1 MNFEPTIGIE
11 IHIELKTKSKMF
23 SSAPCQFGKSPNSE
37 IVQYDLGCP
46 GTMPVVNMQAVSYA
60 IKLAT
65 ALHMKIDTLVQ
76 FDRKNYF
83 YPDLPKGYQITQ
95 QEHPIGS
102 EGYIDIEVNNQIK
115 RIRIQRA
122 HMEEDTAKQLH
133 LADMSLIDYNRAG
146 TPLVEVVTY
155 PDISSGEEA
164 MKYVEAIREIV
175 TYLGVSDGKMEEGSL
190 RCDVNISLR
199 PYGSKQFG
207 TKCEI
212 KNLNSIANVK
222 SALDYEI
229 KRQSE
234 ILLSGGQVRQETRR
248 YDESK
253 KQTSLMRVK
262 TNAIDYK
269 YFREPNI
276 VPIQLSEEFVN
287 NSINSMH
294 KLPSQYKKELLEKGL
309 DSKQADI
316 LLASKELVDYF
327 DDVSSLGVKDIKV
340 LYNYLMVDILAYLN
354 KQLIGEQSVSTLK
367 FSRVDLKD
375 FINLICEGKIN
386 SKQAKQVLEIMY
398 KEGKSPLDI
407 VKQLGLEQVSDVSQI
422 EKIVDEVLA
431 NNQQSISDY
440 KAGHDRAL
448 GYIVGQVMKASKG
461 KANPSI
467 AKELIL
473 KKLG

>member
-1 MNFEPTIGIE
+1 MNFEPVIGIE
-11 IHIELKTKSKMF
+11 IHIELKTKTKMF
-23 SSAPCQFGKSPNSE
+23 SATSSEFGHSPNSE
-37 IVQYDLGCP
+37 TTPYDLGCP
-46 GTMPVVNMQAVSYA
+46 GTMPLVNMQAVKYA

-65 ALHMKIDTLVQ
+65 ALHMNIDKLVQ

-102 EGYIDIEVNNQIK
+102 EGYVDIEVNDKVK

-175 TYLGVSDGKMEEGSL
+175 TFLGVSDGKMEEGSL
-190 RCDVNISLR
+190 RCDVNISLK
-199 PYGSKQFG
+199 PVGSSTLG

-212 KNLNSIANVK
+212 KNLNSIANVRA
-222 SALDYEI
+222 ALDYEV

-234 ILLSGGQVRQETRR
+234 ILLKGEQVRQETRR

-262 TNAIDYK
+262 TNAVDYK

-276 VPIQLSEEFVN
+276 IPIRLSDEFVN
-287 NSINSMH
+287 EAIQSMN
-294 KLPSQYKKELLEKGL
+294 KLPSQYKQELLEKGL
-309 DSKQADI
+309 NKKEAEV
-316 LLASKELVDYF
+316 LLGNKELVDYF
-327 DDVSSLGVKDIKV
+327 EQVEALGVKDIKV
-340 LYNYLMVDILAYLN
+340 LWNYLMGDVLSYLN
-354 KQLIGEQSVSTLK
+354 KQLIGHQGFNTLK
-367 FSRVDLKD
+367 FTPSNFKD
-375 FINLICEGKIN
+375 FVNLVASNKIN
-386 SKQAKQVLEIMY
+386 SKQAKQVLEMMY
-398 KEGKSPLDI
+398 NKGKDPLNI
-407 VKQLGLEQVSDVSQI
+407 VKELGLEQVSDVSLI
-422 EKIVDEVLA
+422 EDIVSKVLA
-431 NNQQSISDY
+431 ENSQSIADY

-467 AKELIL
+467 AKEIIL